1 MQLNIKNEDA
11 RRMAMQLSRL
21 TGESMTQAVT
31 EAIRERLERE
41 KGKHGRAGVARKL
54 MSIGRRCAS
63 RPVTDPRPPDE
74 ILYDKDSLPR

>member
-11 RRMAMQLSRL
+11 RRMASQLAHL

-41 KGKHGRAGVARKL
+41 KGKHGRSGVAKKL

-63 RPVTDPRPPDE
+63 RPVTDSRPPNE
-74 ILYDKDSLPR
+74 ILYDKDGLPY